1 MKLLRAALIVLLL
14 GSSSASAASFY
25 FGVRL
30 DVPIAWETVGQTT
43 NTIVLPMLGV
53 QAGLDF
59 DSASSGTGIRFTL
72 SSQVIS
78 GARFAGDIYVRSPI
92 LPELSAYLGGG
103 GTMMIETRTRLLYFN
118 VHILG
123 GLEYQVSP
131 GIGLFAEVS
140 PGFALGFGPNACI
153 GAPPLDTSTCGSLVP
168 FTLESA
174 IGLNFRF

>member
-1 MKLLRAALIVLLL
+1 MKILRASLIALLL

-25 FGVRL
+25 IGLRF
-30 DVPIAWETVGQTT
+30 DVPVAFEQVGQTT
-43 NTIVLPMLGV
+43 NTIVLPMIGV

-59 DSASSGTGIRFTL
+59 DSPSSGLGFRLALSTQPISQFRTSADVYFRFPIEQNF
-72 SSQVIS
+72 SSYVGV
-78 GARFAGDIYVRSPI
+78 GAS
-92 LPELSAYLGGG
+92 LLLGGQV
-103 GTMMIETRTRLLYFN
+103 LLGN
-118 VHILG
+118 AHVLA

-140 PGFALGFGPNACI
+140 PGYALGYGRNSCFGALNPDPNFV
-153 GAPPLDTSTCGSLVP
+153 CGSLIP